1 MFPAC
6 AGVIPSACTQVCAV
20 TSFPRVCGG
29 DPIKDYDNFLQ
40 KMVSPQKRGRK
51 EIFMYFSRIE
61 LNNRRAKTLISLV
74 SPQKIHGIVESAFFD
89 KSKRKLWRLDDAGT
103 KKSLY
108 ILSEEKPDLLNI
120 LQEIGFPLK
129 AQKNIKNYDDFLQKI
144 RCQKYRFKI
153 TVNPTHH
160 IGESKAR
167 VSYLTTEE
175 QKNWLI
181 KKGEEN
187 GFKLTE
193 NSFDVSERK
202 WQSFRK
208 KDGKKV
214 SFLSVT
220 FEGMLFVIDAKKFQ
234 KLLTKGLGAEKA
246 YGQGLMTVIPIK

>member
-1 MFPAC
+1 
-6 AGVIPSACTQVCAV
+6 
-20 TSFPRVCGG
+20 
-29 DPIKDYDNFLQ
+29 
-40 KMVSPQKRGRK
+40 
-51 EIFMYFSRIE
+51 MYFSRIE

-103 KKSLY
+103 KKFLY

-160 IGESKAR
+160 LGESPAR
-167 VSYLTTEE
+167 VSYLTTAE
-175 QKNWLI
+175 QKSWLI
-181 KKGEEN
+181 KKGKEF
-187 GFKLTE
+187 GFKLAE
-193 NSFDVSERK
+193 NNFDISEKK
-202 WQSFRK
+202 WLSFRK

-214 SFLSVT
+214 AFLSVT
-220 FEGMLFVIDAKKFQ
+220 FEGVLNVTDAEKFKQ
-234 KLLTKGLGAEKA
+234 LLTKGIGAEKA
-246 YGQGLMTVIPIK
+246 YGQGLMTVIPLN